1 MRILSVIGIPGLAVV
16 IVLVMIALKPEP
28 PKKERVELGQI
39 VDVIELKP
47 MTTEFEIKSQG
58 TVRPRTST
66 LLSAEVSGTI
76 VEISPKFIAGGLFQ
90 KNEVLMK
97 IDPTNYSVELQQAE
111 AIVKQRQIEFDG
123 ASKLREQGYR
133 AEVELASAAA
143 ALATAK
149 ASLVRAQKNLDRT
162 YIKLPYEGIVK
173 SKEADLGQFV
183 NIGTRLGATF
193 ATGMAEIRL
202 PLTDEDLIFLDLP
215 DLTDMN
221 QVNTVVGPNVM
232 LTATQKGQQNS
243 WSAKIVR
250 TEGVVD
256 ENNRVTFA
264 IAQIDDPYQL
274 YGDGSTLPIGT
285 FVTAYIQ
292 GLSVPDVYRIP
303 RRLIRGMNELIT
315 VDNQNNLNIKKINIV
330 SSDAEYVY
338 IDKGVQTGDRVV
350 VTPIQAPVN
359 GMAVRISEETHQN
372 SPVNSNFSAQTE
384 R

>member
-66 LLSAEVSGTI
+66 ILSAEVSGTI

-97 IDPTNYSVELQQAE
+97 IDPTNYYVELQQAE

-162 YIKLPYEGIVK
+162 YIKLPYEGIVR

-221 QVNTVVGPNVM
+221 QVTTIVGPNVI

-274 YGDGSTLPIGT
+274 YGDSNALPIGT
-285 FVTAYIQ
+285 FVTANIQ

-303 RRLIRGMNELIT
+303 RRLVRGMNELIT

-359 GMAVRISEETHQN
+359 GMAVRISEETNQN
-372 SPVNSNFSAQTE
+372 SSVNSNFSAQTE

>member
-1 MRILSVIGIPGLAVV
+1 MRILTIIGIPSLALV
-16 IVLVMIALKPEP
+16 IVMAMIALKPEP

-47 MTTEFEIKSQG
+47 MTAEFEIKSQG

-76 VEISPKFIAGGLFQ
+76 IEISPKFIAGGLFQ
-90 KNEVLMK
+90 KNEVLMR

-111 AIVKQRQIEFDG
+111 ALVKQRQIEFDG

-149 ASLVRAQKNLDRT
+149 ASLVRAQKNLERT
-162 YIKLPYEGIVK
+162 YIKLPYEGIVR
-173 SKEADLGQFV
+173 SKDADLGQFV

-215 DLTDMN
+215 DLTEMA
-221 QVNTVVGPNVM
+221 QVNTIVGPNVV

-274 YGDGSTLPIGT
+274 YGVGSALPIGT
-285 FVTAYIQ
+285 FVTANIQ
-292 GLSVPDVYRIP
+292 GLSVPDVYRVP
-303 RRLIRGMNELIT
+303 RRIVRGMNELIS
-315 VDNQNNLNIKKINIV
+315 VDNQNNLKIKKVNIV
-330 SSDAEYVY
+330 SSDAEYAY
-338 IDKGVQTGDRVV
+338 IDEGVNTGDRVII
-350 VTPIQAPVN
+350 TSIQAPVN
-359 GMAVRISEETHQN
+359 GMTVRIAGEVDPNASI
-372 SPVNSNFSAQTE
+372 NSNSSLQSE